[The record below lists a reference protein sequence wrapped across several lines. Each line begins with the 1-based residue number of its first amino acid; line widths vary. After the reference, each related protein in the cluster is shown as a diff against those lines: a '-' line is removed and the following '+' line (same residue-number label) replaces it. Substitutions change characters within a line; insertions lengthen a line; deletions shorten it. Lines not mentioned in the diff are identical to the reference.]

1 MSEARPNPM
10 AWIMPLSALALA
22 AGILIGRAVDAM
34 GFGVAALVC
43 SVLLMVPPHNRTRR
57 MAFLMAMV
65 SLGFL
70 RGGAAYHPRLPE
82 EGVRTVTGVVADE
95 VRVRENGQV
104 RTILRRVTVDGKRL
118 FSGAYWTA
126 YPEELPDDL
135 VPGASVTVMAR
146 VYHPE
151 NEENPG
157 GFNFR
162 EYLLQRGVTVG
173 VYGMDDVTAESRFSL
188 IGLITRVR
196 HRLSEGLIGA
206 MGEEAGSYAAAM
218 LLGNRE
224 LIASEDREAF
234 NRLGIA
240 HILSVSGYHVGVLA
254 GLLAMLLRLLRVPR
268 GPQTIVTAAVL
279 AAYCLLTGLNA
290 PVVRASVLVVLY
302 QLGRL
307 QLRQNIGLHL
317 LSASAVLMLLISPT
331 QLTGASFQ
339 LTYGAMLGMILVL
352 PALERLPVLE
362 GSRFRG
368 LWRALCAAFAA
379 QMGILLPQIYWFQ
392 EIPLLALPLNVV
404 ILAGASVLMTLYWL
418 VLALLAIPPAANL
431 LGSVVGQATSW
442 LLEGIRA
449 LGGLEGIT
457 LWVRQA
463 NVVTLVG
470 WVILMAGMSILWMRR
485 RVIPVLLGA
494 VIMALSLVPWP
505 YPGAQYIQFSVGN
518 ADAAL
523 LRDRGMVIAVDTG
536 EDGDEMATYL
546 RQQRLSLDV
555 LILTHLHADHAGGIR
570 ALLDN
575 GIPVAAVY
583 LADGAMDAALDE
595 RMLLLL
601 NELLDTG
608 AELRVMGRGDVIELP
623 DGSMTAVWPEHG
635 KARSGMDANLH
646 SLVFHV
652 ELMGTTML
660 LTGDLGGDYE
670 RYAAIPADILKVAH
684 HGSKASTSEAFLE
697 AVSPQTLIL
706 SCGDETR
713 QLSMEER
720 SGDIPLYGTREH
732 GAVIIDFSQDAYTV
746 RTMR

>member
-10 AWIMPLSALALA
+10 AWIIPLSALALA
-22 AGILIGRAVDAM
+22 AGILIGRAVDARW
-34 GFGVAALVC
+34 FSVAVLAC
-43 SVLLMVPPHNRTRR
+43 SALLMMPLHGRARR
-57 MAFLMAMV
+57 AAFLLVVA
-65 SLGFL
+65 SLGLL
-70 RGGAAYHPRLPE
+70 RGSVAYHPSLPE
-82 EGVRTVTGVVADE
+82 EGIYTVSGVVADE
-95 VRVRENGQV
+95 LHTRDDGQV
-104 RTILRRVTVDGKRL
+104 RTILRRVRVNGKRF
-118 FSGAYWTA
+118 FSGAYWTD
-126 YPEELPDDL
+126 YLKELPDDL
-135 VPGASVTVMAR
+135 VPGASVTVTAR
-146 VYHPE
+146 LYHPQ

-162 EYLLQRGVTVG
+162 EYLLQRGVAVG
-173 VYGMDDVTAESRFSL
+173 VYGMDDVVAESRTSL
-188 IGLITRVR
+188 IGLATRIR
-196 HRLSEGLIGA
+196 HTLTEGLIRA
-206 MGEEAGSYAAAM
+206 MGEETGGYAAAM

-224 LIASEDREAF
+224 LIDSEDRDAF
-234 NRLGIA
+234 NKLGIA

-254 GLLAMLLRLLRVPR
+254 GLLAALLRRLRVRR
-268 GPQTIVTAAVL
+268 GLRTAITAVML
-279 AAYCLLTGLNA
+279 AAYCLLTGMNA

-307 QLRQNIGLHL
+307 RLRQNSGLHL
-317 LSASAVLMLLISPT
+317 LSASAVMMLVISPT

-339 LTYGAMLGMILVL
+339 LTYGAMLGMMMVL
-352 PALERLPVLE
+352 PSLERLHVLE
-362 GSRFRG
+362 ESRFHG

-392 EIPLLALPLNVV
+392 QIPLLALPLNVV
-404 ILAGASVLMTLYWL
+404 ILAGASAVMTLYWL
-418 VLALLAIPPAANL
+418 VLALLPIPPAANL
-431 LGSVVGQATSW
+431 LGSVAGRVTSW
-442 LLEGIRA
+442 LLTGIRA
-449 LGGLEGIT
+449 LGGIEGIT
-457 LWVRQA
+457 QWVRQA
-463 NVVTLVG
+463 NVVTFIG
-470 WVILMAGMSILWMRR
+470 WAIMMASMSILWMRR
-485 RVIPVLLGA
+485 RTVPIIVGA

-505 YPGAQYIQFSVGN
+505 YPGAQYIQFGVGN

-523 LRDRGMVIAVDTG
+523 LRNRGMTVVIDTG
-536 EDGDEMATYL
+536 EEGEDLAAFL
-546 RQQRLSLDV
+546 RQQRLSIDA
-555 LILTHLHADHAGGIR
+555 LILTHLHSDHAGGIR

-575 GIPVAAVY
+575 RIPVKAVY
-583 LADGAMDAALDE
+583 VADGAMDAEIDE

-608 AELRVMGRGDVIELP
+608 TELHTVARGDVIELP
-623 DGSMTAVWPEHG
+623 DGIMTAVWPEAG
-635 KARSGMDANLH
+635 KVRSGMDANLH

-660 LTGDLGGDYE
+660 LTGDLDGDYE
-670 RYAAIPADILKVAH
+670 RYAAMPVDILKVAH

-732 GAVIIDFSQDAYTV
+732 GAVIIDFSQGAYTV

>member
-1 MSEARPNPM
+1 MSEARPNPL
-10 AWIMPLSALALA
+10 AWMMPLSAVALA
-22 AGILIGRAVDAM
+22 GGILIGRAVDAVW
-34 GFGVAALVC
+34 FGVAVLAGSL
-43 SVLLMVPPHNRTRR
+43 LLMAPNRDRMRR
-57 MAFLMAMV
+57 IAFLLAV
-65 SLGFL
+65 ASIGFL
-70 RGGAAYHPRLPE
+70 RGGAAYHPKLPAE
-82 EGVRTVTGVVADE
+82 DVCTVTGVVADE
-95 VRVRENGQV
+95 VRVREDGQV
-104 RTILRRVTVDGKRL
+104 RTILRQVEVDGKRL
-118 FSGAYWTA
+118 LSGAYWTG
-126 YPEELPDDL
+126 YPKELPDSI
-135 VPGASVTVMAR
+135 VPGASVTVTAR
-146 VYHPE
+146 LYHP
-151 NEENPG
+151 NDEENPG

-173 VYGMDDVTAESRFSL
+173 VYGMDDVSAESRFSL
-188 IGLITRVR
+188 IGWMTGVR
-196 HRLSEGLIGA
+196 HRLTEGFIAA
-206 MGEEAGSYAAAM
+206 MGEEAGGYAAAM

-224 LIASEDREAF
+224 LIASEDRDAF

-254 GLLAMLLRLLRVPR
+254 GLLAVLLRLLHVRR
-268 GPQTIVTAAVL
+268 GPQTAVTAVVL

-317 LSASAVLMLLISPT
+317 LSGSAVLMLLISPT

-339 LTYGAMLGMILVL
+339 LTYGAMLGLILVL

-404 ILAGASVLMTLYWL
+404 ILAGASVLMTFYWL
-418 VLALLAIPPAANL
+418 ILALLAIPPAAHL
-431 LGSVVGQATSW
+431 LGIAVGQVTSW
-442 LLEGIRA
+442 LIEGIRT

-463 NVVTLVG
+463 NAVTLVG
-470 WVILMAGMSILWMRR
+470 WVILMAGMSILWTRR
-485 RVIPVLLGA
+485 RTLPVVLGA
-494 VIMALSLVPWP
+494 VVMALSLVPWP
-505 YPGAQYIQFSVGN
+505 LMGARYIQFSVGN

-523 LRDRGMVIAVDTG
+523 LRDRSMVIAVDAG
-536 EDGDEMATYL
+536 EDGEALATYL
-546 RQQRLSLDV
+546 RQQRLSVDM

-575 GIPVAAVY
+575 RIPVKTVC

-595 RMLLLL
+595 KALLLL
-601 NELLDTG
+601 DELLETG
-608 AELRVMGRGDVIELP
+608 TELRVMGRGDVIELP
-623 DGSMTAVWPEHG
+623 DGLMTAVWPEHG
-635 KARSGMDANLH
+635 KVRAGMDANLH

-652 ELMGTTML
+652 DVMGSTML
-660 LTGDLGGDYE
+660 LTGDLDGDYE
-670 RYAAIPADILKVAH
+670 RYAAVPADILKVAH
-684 HGSKASTSEAFLE
+684 HGSRASTSQAFLT
-697 AVSPQTLIL
+697 AVSPQTLVL
-706 SCGDETR
+706 SCGDEAR

-720 SGDIPLYGTREH
+720 GEDIPLYGTREH
-732 GAVIIDFSQDAYTV
+732 GAVIIDFLKGAYTV